1 MEVGDSIIKRGRGDP
16 INLFNPATFLWLS
29 KASTWISN
37 VIGRVLYLVSF
48 VHDFDFNISNSV
60 CINFSHD
67 SNIKSF
73 VEVAILVF

>member
-1 MEVGDSIIKRGRGDP
+1 
-16 INLFNPATFLWLS
+16 
-29 KASTWISN
+29 
-37 VIGRVLYLVSF
+37 